1 MIDRHSFLVRHASLA
16 LALVA
21 LLAGARGAVAQT
33 PAPPADDPDLD
44 INLSQPDFTL
54 TTLPTTLRLARH
66 KSAFRVT
73 HRFARPLGQGDLGDL
88 LDDFFGFDSGAL
100 IGLEYRFGLR
110 RGMQVGIYRTSDK
123 TIQFFGV
130 QSIRTQGAGAPVGVA
145 LHVSVDGTHNFR
157 DEYRPGIALLVS
169 REVGTRGA
177 LYVEPA
183 FVANT
188 NPLPADLAGD
198 NHTVVVGLGARL
210 RVRPTVYAL
219 VEATPRV
226 AGFEP
231 GVTQFSVGLEKRL
244 GGHAFQISVAN
255 GFGSTLAQLARGGV
269 SHDDWFIGFNITRK
283 FF

>member
-1 MIDRHSFLVRHASLA
+1 MTHQSSSAVRRLA
-16 LALVA
+16 ARLAVLA
-21 LLAGARGAVAQT
+21 LLACPRAAAAQ
-33 PAPPADDPDLD
+33 APSAPQDDPDLD
-44 INLSQPDFTL
+44 TNVSQPDFTL
-54 TTLPTTLRLARH
+54 TALPTTLRLARH

-73 HRFARPLGQGDLGDL
+73 HRFARPLGQGDFGDL

-100 IGLEYRFGLR
+100 IGLEYRFGLM
-110 RGMQVGIYRTSDK
+110 RGTQVGLYRTSDK

-130 QSIRTQGAGAPVGVA
+130 RSIRTQGDRSPLGIAIQ
-145 LHVSVDGTHNFR
+145 VSVDGTHNFR
-157 DEYRPGIALLVS
+157 DEYRPGVALLVS
-169 REVGTRGA
+169 REIGTHGA

-188 NPLPADLAGD
+188 NPLPADAAGD
-198 NHTVVVGLGARL
+198 NHTAVVALGARL
-210 RVRPTVYAL
+210 RARPTVYVVL
-219 VEATPRV
+219 EATPRV
-226 AGFEP
+226 AGYAP